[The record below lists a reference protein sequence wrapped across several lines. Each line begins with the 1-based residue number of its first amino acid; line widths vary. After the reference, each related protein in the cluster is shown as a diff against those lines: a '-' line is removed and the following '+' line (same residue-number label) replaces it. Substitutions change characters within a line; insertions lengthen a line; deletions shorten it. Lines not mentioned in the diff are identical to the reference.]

1 MSCALLLR
9 WGAWLDLEAPLLVL
23 VVKDAPKVFKPTSSG
38 FDPQLLVPRSTTSA
52 QAVHFQADSKG
63 YEVPVGFHGLVG
75 KSFRPP
81 ELHEHKPYLAT
92 KVDSWCLGWSTFY
105 LLTAQPLF
113 MSADPVQKDGAEDPK
128 DAMALSKGGA
138 SKHKLGKYEVT
149 RGASK
154 HQLGKYE
161 EAIADFDMAI
171 KLDPKF
177 AVALYKRG
185 ASKHMLGKYEE
196 AIADFDMDINLNPKY
211 ALALDKRGAS
221 KHMLGK
227 YEEAIADFDMAIQLN
242 QTVQLFQSHGNIA
255 KLAAQAY
262 FHLGYSKQI
271 LGRYWHA
278 EAMKDY
284 GRASE
289 LDPKHGE
296 YRDRLVGATQDS
308 ACLGDTWKAVLA
320 LGLVVFI
327 FLRIFCR
334 WCIRGCRG
342 LCKFHAAPFSR
353 TISNQIEAGKVDSKS
368 MQASSIYTSS
378 RFPDSHEASSSSS
391 DCSSDS
397 WVHVFSPDTCFTV
410 LLPDGPVLAPAS
422 SLYQGAQVVAAE
434 GRITEVAY
442 PPEQHQVHA
451 VIELQ
456 AGDTSLVV
464 SRDHRMCV
472 PVRTVEAHELRVG
485 SEVILDCSRA
495 TGTITSVKWRHEP
508 TIVLKIGFKPD
519 FPVPAFAR
527 PPAMLSKG
535 FRSKPLRR
543 GLRKAPGTS
552 EDAPSIPDTEGHLTP

>member
-1 MSCALLLR
+1 
-9 WGAWLDLEAPLLVL
+9 
-23 VVKDAPKVFKPTSSG
+23 
-38 FDPQLLVPRSTTSA
+38 
-52 QAVHFQADSKG
+52 
-63 YEVPVGFHGLVG
+63 
-75 KSFRPP
+75 
-81 ELHEHKPYLAT
+81 
-92 KVDSWCLGWSTFY
+92 
-105 LLTAQPLF
+105 
-113 MSADPVQKDGAEDPK
+113 
-128 DAMALSKGGA
+128 MALSKGGA

-177 AVALYKRG
+177 AVALY
-185 ASKHMLGKYEE
+185 
-196 AIADFDMDINLNPKY
+196 
-211 ALALDKRGAS
+211 KRGAS

-334 WCIRGCRG
+334 WCIRGCSG

-397 WVHVFSPDTCFTV
+397 WVHVASECFSPDTCFTV

>member
-1 MSCALLLR
+1 
-9 WGAWLDLEAPLLVL
+9 
-23 VVKDAPKVFKPTSSG
+23 
-38 FDPQLLVPRSTTSA
+38 
-52 QAVHFQADSKG
+52 
-63 YEVPVGFHGLVG
+63 
-75 KSFRPP
+75 
-81 ELHEHKPYLAT
+81 
-92 KVDSWCLGWSTFY
+92 
-105 LLTAQPLF
+105 
-113 MSADPVQKDGAEDPK
+113 
-128 DAMALSKGGA
+128 MALSKGGA

-296 YRDRLVGATQDS
+296 YRDR
-308 ACLGDTWKAVLA
+308 
-320 LGLVVFI
+320 
-327 FLRIFCR
+327 
-334 WCIRGCRG
+334 
-342 LCKFHAAPFSR
+342 
-353 TISNQIEAGKVDSKS
+353 
-368 MQASSIYTSS
+368 
-378 RFPDSHEASSSSS
+378 
-391 DCSSDS
+391 
-397 WVHVFSPDTCFTV
+397 
-410 LLPDGPVLAPAS
+410 
-422 SLYQGAQVVAAE
+422 
-434 GRITEVAY
+434 
-442 PPEQHQVHA
+442 
-451 VIELQ
+451 
-456 AGDTSLVV
+456 
-464 SRDHRMCV
+464 
-472 PVRTVEAHELRVG
+472 TVEAHELRVG

-519 FPVPAFAR
+519 FPAWLSDGNVPPVMAPKEHLSEELRAKLEDCGPFGR
-527 PPAMLSKG
+527 PSGNALLG
-535 FRSKPLRR
+535 DL
-543 GLRKAPGTS
+543 
-552 EDAPSIPDTEGHLTP
+552 

>member
-1 MSCALLLR
+1 
-9 WGAWLDLEAPLLVL
+9 
-23 VVKDAPKVFKPTSSG
+23 
-38 FDPQLLVPRSTTSA
+38 
-52 QAVHFQADSKG
+52 
-63 YEVPVGFHGLVG
+63 
-75 KSFRPP
+75 
-81 ELHEHKPYLAT
+81 
-92 KVDSWCLGWSTFY
+92 
-105 LLTAQPLF
+105 
-113 MSADPVQKDGAEDPK
+113 
-128 DAMALSKGGA
+128 MALSKGGA

-334 WCIRGCRG
+334 WCIRGCSG

-397 WVHVFSPDTCFTV
+397 WVHVASECFSPDTCFTV

-485 SEVILDCSRA
+485 SEVTGIHSQSYIELEFACFFYVNMVLAIVWIQNSPSPILALGPHR
-495 TGTITSVKWRHEP
+495 K
-508 TIVLKIGFKPD
+508 D
-519 FPVPAFAR
+519 FPTFSFRLNRANPPEAPA
-527 PPAMLSKG
+527 KK
-535 FRSKPLRR
+535 RS
-543 GLRKAPGTS
+543 
-552 EDAPSIPDTEGHLTP
+552 